1 MLFFSKL
8 SSGVFGRLRRAMG
21 RQKLLAVGSTVV
33 VIYLLVTILSPWI
46 VPYDPVEYR
55 SAPRLAP
62 PSLAHPMGT
71 DQLKRD
77 LFSRVIA
84 GARAPIM
91 VAFGSIAL
99 SMGAGT
105 LLGLIAGYVGGALDR
120 VFSLTM
126 DALYSFPSII
136 LAIVL
141 VAVLQP
147 GVDTMILAI
156 SVVYI
161 PTYFRVTRSEVLTI
175 KEETFVEAVHAMGA
189 GSVRTVFK
197 HIAPNVVNAI
207 MAVSSFNIADAI
219 LTEAAL
225 AYLGFGLPPPTP
237 DWGFDIQNGQKFLQ
251 AGYWWLVT
259 FPGLMIVFLS
269 LGFGLVGEG
278 ISDLLNPKRQQQKL
292 G

>member
-1 MLFFSKL
+1 MIFGNMFSGLFSKL
-8 SSGVFGRLRRAMG
+8 RKTLGRE
-21 RQKLLAVGSTVV
+21 KLLAVGLTVV
-33 VIYLLVTILSPWI
+33 VIYILITVLAPWI
-46 VPYDPVEYR
+46 TPYDPVDYR

-62 PSLAHPMGT
+62 PSLQHPMGT
-71 DQLKRD
+71 DQLRRD
-77 LFSRVIA
+77 LFSRVIS
-84 GARAPIM
+84 GARAPIT

-105 LLGLIAGYVGGALDR
+105 LLGLVAGFFGGVLDR
-120 VFSLTM
+120 VLSLTM

-147 GVDTMILAI
+147 GIDTMILAI

-175 KEETFVEAVHAMGA
+175 REETFIEAVEAMGA
-189 GSVRTVFK
+189 GNIRIIFK

-269 LGFGLVGEG
+269 LGFGMVGEG
-278 ISDLLNPKRQQQKL
+278 ISDILNPKRKQQKV
-292 G
+292 

>member
-1 MLFFSKL
+1 MIVKKLFPGLFARIRKIL
-8 SSGVFGRLRRAMG
+8 GRE
-21 RQKLLAVGSTVV
+21 KLLAIGLTVV
-33 VIYLLVTILSPWI
+33 LIYLLMTILAPWI
-46 VPYDPVEYR
+46 TPYDPVQYR

-62 PSLAHPMGT
+62 PSLQHPMGT
-71 DQLKRD
+71 DQLQRD
-77 LFSRVIA
+77 LLSRVIS
-84 GARAPIM
+84 GARAPII

-99 SMGAGT
+99 SMGFGT
-105 LLGLIAGYVGGALDR
+105 FLGLIAGYFGGVLDR
-120 VFSLTM
+120 ALSLTM

-141 VAVLQP
+141 VSVLQP

-161 PTYFRVTRSEVLTI
+161 PTYFRVTRSEVLTVR
-175 KEETFVEAVHAMGA
+175 EETFIEAVHAMGA
-189 GSVRTVFK
+189 SRTRIIFR

-269 LGFGLVGEG
+269 LGFGMLGEG
-278 ISDLLNPKRQQQKL
+278 VSDLLNPKRKQQKV
-292 G
+292 

>member
-1 MLFFSKL
+1 MFIMKSLSGLFGKL
-8 SSGVFGRLRRAMG
+8 RKTLGRE
-21 RQKLLAVGSTVV
+21 KLLAVGLTIVL
-33 VIYLLVTILSPWI
+33 IYILVTVLAPWI
-46 VPYDPVEYR
+46 TPYHPVEYR

-62 PSLAHPMGT
+62 PSLNHPMGT
-71 DQLKRD
+71 DQLQRD
-77 LFSRVIA
+77 LFSRVIS
-84 GARAPIM
+84 GARAPII

-99 SMGAGT
+99 SMGVGT
-105 LLGLIAGYVGGALDR
+105 MLGLIGGYFGGALDR
-120 VFSLTM
+120 ALSLTM

-141 VAVLQP
+141 VAVLEP
-147 GVDTMILAI
+147 GIDTMIFAI

-175 KEETFVEAVHAMGA
+175 REETFVEAVDAMGA
-189 GSVRTVFK
+189 GRVRIIFR

-251 AGYWWLVT
+251 SGYWWLVT

-269 LGFGLVGEG
+269 LGFGMVGEG
-278 ISDLLNPKRQQQKL
+278 ISDLLNPKRKQQKV
-292 G
+292 

>member
-1 MLFFSKL
+1 MLIS
-8 SSGVFGRLRRAMG
+8 
-21 RQKLLAVGSTVV
+21 QKITEMMKNLFPTLKREKILLVGTIV
-33 VIYLLVTILSPWI
+33 VILFIIVTAIAPWI
-46 VPYDPVEYR
+46 VPYHPTKYR
-55 SAPRLAP
+55 DAPRLAP
-62 PSLAHPMGT
+62 PSLQHPMGT
-71 DQLKRD
+71 DQLRRD
-77 LFSRVIA
+77 VFSRVLS
-84 GARAPIM
+84 GARAPII

-105 LLGLIAGYVGGALDR
+105 FLGLISGYVGGALDR
-120 VFSLTM
+120 ILSLTM

-141 VAVLQP
+141 IAVLQP
-147 GVDTMILAI
+147 GIDTMILAI

-161 PTYFRVTRSEVLTI
+161 PTYFRVVRSEVLTI
-175 KEETFVEAVHAMGA
+175 REETFVEAVIAMGA
-189 GSVRTVFK
+189 NQTRIIAQ

-251 AGYWWLVT
+251 SGYWWLVT

-278 ISDLLNPKRQQQKL
+278 ISDLLNPKRRRKKA
-292 G
+292 